1 MPSRTIY
8 IARLLGFFC
17 VLVALSM
24 LTHRQATVDLV
35 TALLHNQPLIFT
47 MGLIATATGLAIV
60 LGHNLWS
67 GGALPVVV
75 TLVGWVTLAKG
86 ILFLFLS
93 PGAES
98 GLFLDTLHYPQLFY
112 LYSSISLILGIYL
125 IYLSY
130 ASTRPRNRLI
140 VTDRIEVSLSAKPPD
155 YPPLPNPRPRSS

>member
-1 MPSRTIY
+1 MGDPPPQEVIMTSRTIY
-8 IARLLGFFC
+8 IAKLLGFFC

-35 TALLHNQPLIFT
+35 TALVHNQPLMFT

-93 PGAES
+93 PDAES
-98 GLFLDTLHYPQLFY
+98 GLFLDTLHYQQLFY
-112 LYSSISLILGIYL
+112 LYSSISLILGLYL
-125 IYLSY
+125 IY
-130 ASTRPRNRLI
+130 ASTRAGDRLI
-140 VTDRIEVSLSAKPPD
+140 VTERIEVSLSAKPLD
-155 YPPLPNPRPRSS
+155 